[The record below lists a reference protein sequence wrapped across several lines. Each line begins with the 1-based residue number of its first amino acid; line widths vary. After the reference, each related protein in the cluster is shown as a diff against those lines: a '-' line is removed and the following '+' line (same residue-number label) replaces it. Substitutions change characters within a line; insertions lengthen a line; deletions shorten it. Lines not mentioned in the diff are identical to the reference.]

1 MGRNSLLLDLSDKAP
16 DMKCSIMFA
25 AIVLLATSA
34 IADQI
39 QDLASCTAGSALGD
53 ALAAAMSGC
62 PASAADEADK
72 IGALDPSVCTPF
84 DQVKDAMTYEGASE
98 ICILQNM
105 GWMRDDSIAM
115 LTTPGGAP
123 HMTDDMVASCME
135 NFHNKFAKFDPADS
149 CYASYTIAQQGWLD
163 SASDDALM
171 IDCLMYLQGCGIEKW
186 DKNTLQ

>member
-1 MGRNSLLLDLSDKAP
+1 MIPKCFHLL
-16 DMKCSIMFA
+16 
-25 AIVLLATSA
+25 T
-34 IADQI
+34 DQI
-39 QDLASCTAGSALGD
+39 QDLASCTAGGPLGD

-84 DQVKDAMTYEGASE
+84 DQVKDAMTYEGGSE
-98 ICILQNM
+98 ICALQNM
-105 GWMRDDSIAM
+105 GWMRDDYSLSFKKIKDDSIAM

-123 HMTDDMVASCME
+123 HMTDDMVSSCME

-171 IDCLMYLQGCGIEKW
+171 IDCLMFLQGCGIEKW
-186 DKNTLQ
+186 DQNTLS